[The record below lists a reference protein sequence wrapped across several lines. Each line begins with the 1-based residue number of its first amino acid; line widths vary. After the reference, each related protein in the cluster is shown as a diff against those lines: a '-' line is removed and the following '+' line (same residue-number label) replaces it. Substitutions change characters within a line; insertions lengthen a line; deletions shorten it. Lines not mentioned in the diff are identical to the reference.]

1 MVNWFF
7 CVVEEKLFEMCG
19 GFERKKLDFLFLLFV
34 VYVVGF
40 ETDRKKE
47 IRLLKKTFFFFFFTE
62 WES

>member
-1 MVNWFF
+1 
-7 CVVEEKLFEMCG
+7 MCG
-19 GFERKKLDFLFLLFV
+19 GFERKKLDFLLFV

-47 IRLLKKTFFFFFFTE
+47 IRLLKKTFFITE

>member
-1 MVNWFF
+1 MKCVEDLKERSWIF
-7 CVVEEKLFEMCG
+7 CC
-19 GFERKKLDFLFLLFV
+19 LLFV

-47 IRLLKKTFFFFFFTE
+47 IRLLKKTFFITE

>member
-1 MVNWFF
+1 
-7 CVVEEKLFEMCG
+7 MCG

-47 IRLLKKTFFFFFFTE
+47 IRLLKKTFFFFFFITE